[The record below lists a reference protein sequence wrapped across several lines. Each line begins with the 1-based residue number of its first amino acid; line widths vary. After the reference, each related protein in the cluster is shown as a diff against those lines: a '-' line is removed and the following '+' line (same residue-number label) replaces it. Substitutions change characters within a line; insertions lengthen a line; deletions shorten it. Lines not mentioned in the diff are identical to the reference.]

1 MIIKSF
7 IAENATAAL
16 KQVRLEMGGDAMVL
30 KTRQVTTADGGSRVE
45 ITACLEKASAF
56 QTSEI
61 LAEHTPTEPSATRAN
76 PRWRPEETF
85 APSAGF
91 GEPSATAPPN
101 LQNRLD
107 DLGHKLDR
115 LITDDLSAA
124 DRGLPIVM
132 DTIRD
137 NLKDADLTDDLIA
150 SVIGAAS
157 VHPDAI
163 TDPVATVRQILVER
177 LAGLME
183 PNLTIELGD
192 KVAFI
197 GPAGGGKSTLLGKLA
212 ARLTV
217 PEKKKVTMVTLDNCK
232 MAATEEIRRYAEVL
246 NTDFTDVS
254 MLEETSESYG
264 DAVLLI
270 DTPALPSN
278 ENDVARLADT
288 IDRINPSVRV
298 AVFSALMRSND
309 ALTMADAMQPLK
321 PTHLA
326 VTMTDLTH
334 RLGAVISVAEHTAWS
349 IVMVGDAPSGIGCVR
364 QPDPALTARLILKT
378 EVTSA

>member
-7 IAENATAAL
+7 VAENATSAL
-16 KQVRLEMGGDAMVL
+16 KQVRAEMGGEAMVL
-30 KTRQVTTADGGSRVE
+30 KTRQVTTAEGDLRVE
-45 ITACLEKASAF
+45 ITACLEKASAY

-61 LAEHTPTEPSATRAN
+61 LIERKTEGPSPAEKTSRWQLEDHQVAPTGFNSDSPVETP
-76 PRWRPEETF
+76 
-85 APSAGF
+85 G
-91 GEPSATAPPN
+91 

-107 DLGHKLDR
+107 ELGRKMDR
-115 LITDDLSAA
+115 LITSDLTAT
-124 DRGLPIVM
+124 DQGLPTVM

-150 SVIGAAS
+150 SVIGEAS
-157 VHPDAI
+157 VQKEAAA
-163 TDPVATVRQILVER
+163 DPVATVRRILVER

-183 PNLTIELGD
+183 PNLNFELGD

-217 PEKKKVTMVTLDNCK
+217 QEKKRVTMVTLDNCK

-246 NTDFTDVS
+246 KAELTDLTT
-254 MLEETSESYG
+254 LEETAELFD
-264 DAVLLI
+264 DAILLI

-278 ENDVARLADT
+278 PTDVSRLANTLDK
-288 IDRINPSVRV
+288 INPSIRV
-298 AVFSALMRSND
+298 AAFSTLMRSSD
-309 ALTMADAMQPLK
+309 ALAIADAMLPLK

-326 VTMTDLTH
+326 VTMTDLTN
-334 RLGAVISVAEHTAWS
+334 RLGTVISVAEHTGWLIA
-349 IVMVGDAPSGIGCVR
+349 MVGDAPGGIGHVR
-364 QPDPALTARLILKT
+364 QPDPDLTARLILKT
-378 EVTSA
+378 EVAGA

>member
-7 IAENATAAL
+7 VGENAAAAL
-16 KQVRLEMGGDAMVL
+16 KQVRTEMGGEAMVL
-30 KTRQVTTADGGSRVE
+30 KTRQLTTAEGGTRVE
-45 ITACLEKASAF
+45 ITACLEKASAY

-61 LAEHTPTEPSATRAN
+61 LADRTPAESSPNRLASRWQLDDGPASTGSFVADAPTETP
-76 PRWRPEETF
+76 
-85 APSAGF
+85 G
-91 GEPSATAPPN
+91 

-115 LITDDLSAA
+115 LITNDLSAA
-124 DRGLPIVM
+124 DKGLPIVL

-150 SVIGAAS
+150 AVIGAAS
-157 VHPDAI
+157 VHQNVT
-163 TDPVATVRQILVER
+163 TDPVTTVRQILVER

-183 PNLTIELGD
+183 PNLTFELGN

-197 GPAGGGKSTLLGKLA
+197 GPAGAGKSTLLGKLA

-217 PEKKKVTMVTLDNCK
+217 QEKKRVTMVTLDNCK

-246 NTDFTDVS
+246 NAELTDPS
-254 MLEETSESYG
+254 MLEETSELHE

-270 DTPALPSN
+270 DTPALPAN
-278 ENDVARLADT
+278 ADDVARLADT
-288 IDRINPSVRV
+288 IDKINPSIRV
-298 AVFSALMRSND
+298 AVFSTLMRSND

-326 VTMTDLTH
+326 VTMTDLTDRH
-334 RLGAVISVAEHTAWS
+334 GTVISVAEHTGWPIAM
-349 IVMVGDAPSGIGCVR
+349 IGDAPGGIGHVC
-364 QPDPALTARLILKT
+364 QPDPDLTARVILKT
-378 EVTSA
+378 EVAGA